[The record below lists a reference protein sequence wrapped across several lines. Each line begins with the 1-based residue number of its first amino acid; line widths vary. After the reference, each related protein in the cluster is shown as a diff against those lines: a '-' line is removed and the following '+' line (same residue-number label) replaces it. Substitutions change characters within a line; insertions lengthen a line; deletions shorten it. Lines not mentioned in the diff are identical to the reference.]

1 MENRDLQQVQHDNV
15 DIKVAITHG
24 DFNGISYEVLLKTFA
39 DQRMLTVCTPIIYG
53 SSKLISY
60 FRKSIPDFTTN
71 INMVR
76 DATQSHSNKF
86 NLVNIFQHEAKVE
99 LGKSTEEAGKSAFL
113 SLEMATKALK
123 DNEVEIMVTA
133 PINKDNIQSDDFR
146 FPGHTEY
153 LAKEFNGEPLMLMV
167 SGNLRIGVV
176 TGHIPLNKISET
188 ISKELIIKKIRI
200 MDFSLRQDFAIRKP
214 KIAILSVNPHSG
226 DNGLLGKEEQEV
238 LIPAIEALKQE
249 GILVSGPYSADGFFA
264 GTVYSKF
271 DAVLAMYHDQ
281 GLIPFKALA
290 HGGGV
295 NFTAG
300 LPIVRTSPAH
310 GTAYDIAG
318 KDIANI
324 DSFRESIYTA
334 VDIYK
339 NRKTFVEINAN
350 PLPFASMDRVVDE
363 QINQFAEEI

>member
-1 MENRDLQQVQHDNV
+1 MENREIQHNEI
-15 DIKVAITHG
+15 DIRVAITHG
-24 DFNGISYEVLLKTFA
+24 DYNGISYEVLLKTFA
-39 DQRMLTVCTPIIYG
+39 DQRMLSVCTPIIYG

-60 FRKSIPDFTTN
+60 FRKSVPDFVTN
-71 INMVR
+71 INMVK
-76 DATQSHSNKF
+76 DASQAQANKF

-123 DNEVEIMVTA
+123 NKEVEIMVTG
-133 PINKDNIQSDDFR
+133 PINKDNIQSDEFR

-153 LAKEFNGEPLMLMV
+153 LAENFQGEPLMLMV
-167 SGNLRIGVV
+167 SGNLRIGVA
-176 TGHIPLNKISET
+176 TGHIPLTKVSESINKA
-188 ISKELIIKKIRI
+188 LIIKKIRI
-200 MDFSLRQDFAIRKP
+200 MDFSLRQDFGIRKP
-214 KIAILSVNPHSG
+214 KIAVLSVNPHSG
-226 DNGLLGKEEQEV
+226 DNGLLGKEEIDV
-238 LIPAIEALKQE
+238 LIPAIEALKEE
-249 GILVSGPYSADGFFA
+249 GLLVSGPYSADGFFA
-264 GTVYSKF
+264 GTVYGRF

-334 VDIYK
+334 VDIYQ
-339 NRKTFVEINAN
+339 NRKTYQEINAN
-350 PLPFASMDRVVDE
+350 PLPFASMDKVVDE